1 MTVVNVITNTL
12 GVVRSGLVHN
22 DGPASSWAAKEYLSH
37 MGNALVWLRDDLRI
51 ADNPALMAGL
61 DHARV
66 SGGRLL
72 IAYILDEESEGI
84 RPLGGAVKWWL
95 HQSLEKLAARV
106 ARLGGTLVL
115 RRGPAFAEM
124 RTLMKESGAD
134 AVFWNRRYGG
144 AERILDSE
152 IKSYASAAGLE
163 VQSFQA
169 NLMFEPWTVRTGA
182 GTPYTVFTPFWKTC
196 VTRPEPVRAPLES
209 PTDLCGLD
217 AEAPASDRLDDWK
230 LLPAQPDWA
239 MGLTLRWQPGEV
251 NAHEKLAHFLQH
263 RVDRYAAGRDIPGD
277 NNTSELSPHLRFGE
291 ISPFQIFHS
300 VNSIPASR
308 LQSGGDNLLEGI
320 RRFKAEV
327 GWREFSY
334 NLLFHW
340 PGLATVNFDSR
351 FDHFDW
357 SDATDGRLARWHEGT
372 TGVPLVDAGMR
383 ELWQTGYM
391 HNRVRMVAASFL
403 VKNLLIDWRIGEA
416 WFWDTLVD
424 ADPANNAASWQWVAG
439 CGADA
444 APYFRV
450 FNPLLQAEKF
460 DPAKRYRERYL
471 GNYESDAAYPTPM
484 IELGDSRTRAL
495 EAFAGVSGRS
505 KLVRPPVALIP

>member
-1 MTVVNVITNTL
+1 MTVVNVIAKTL
-12 GVVRSGLVHN
+12 GVVRSGFVDN
-22 DGPASSWAAKEYLSH
+22 DEPASSFSEKEYLSH

-51 ADNPALMAGL
+51 ADNPALIAGL
-61 DHARV
+61 DHARA
-66 SGGRLL
+66 SGGKLL

-95 HQSLEKLAARV
+95 HHSLEKLATRV

-115 RRGPAFAEM
+115 RRGPAFDTM
-124 RTLMKESGAD
+124 RTLLRESGAD

-144 AERILDSE
+144 AERNLDSE
-152 IKSYASAAGLE
+152 IKSYASASGLE

-182 GTPYTVFTPFWKTC
+182 GTPYTVFTPFWKSC
-196 VTRPEPVRAPLES
+196 LSRPEPVRS
-209 PTDLCGLD
+209 PLD
-217 AEAPASDRLDDWK
+217 APSELLGFDKDEVPSSDDIATWN
-230 LLPAQPDWA
+230 LLPTKPDWSL
-239 MGLTLRWQPGEV
+239 GLGLRWKPGE
-251 NAHEKLAHFLQH
+251 AAAEEKLEHFIFH
-263 RVDRYAAGRDIPGD
+263 RLETYAVGRDIPAD

-291 ISPFQIFHS
+291 ISPFQIFDRINRVS
-300 VNSIPASR
+300 LAQASD
-308 LQSGGDNLLEGI
+308 GLLEGI

-340 PGLATVNFDSR
+340 PDLATVNFDSR
-351 FDHFDW
+351 FDHFEW
-357 SDATDGRLARWHEGT
+357 SDAKDGRLTRWNEGT

-460 DPAKRYRERYL
+460 DPDKRYRERYL
-471 GNYESDAAYPTPM
+471 GSYESDVAYPTPM
-484 IELGDSRTRAL
+484 IELGDSRTHAL

-505 KLVRPPVALIP
+505 KIVRPPATLIP

>member
-1 MTVVNVITNTL
+1 ML
-12 GVVRSGLVHN
+12 
-22 DGPASSWAAKEYLSH
+22 
-37 MGNALVWLRDDLRI
+37 MGNAIVWLRDDLRL
-51 ADNPALMAGL
+51 ADNPALTAAVEHAEAGNG
-61 DHARV
+61 RV
-66 SGGRLL
+66 VLV
-72 IAYILDEESEGI
+72 YIFDEESEGI
-84 RPLGGAVKWWL
+84 RPLGGATKWWL
-95 HQSLEKLAARV
+95 HHSLANLSSRV
-106 ARLGGTLVL
+106 TRLGGTFVL
-115 RRGPAFAEM
+115 RRGGAFNQI
-124 RTLMKESGAD
+124 RTLLTDVGAD
-134 AVFWNRRYGG
+134 AIFWNRRYGG
-144 AERILDSE
+144 PERALDAE
-152 IKSYASAAGLE
+152 IKTYATAAG
-163 VQSFQA
+163 VAAHSFQA
-169 NLMFEPWTVRTGA
+169 NLMFEPWTIRTGS
-182 GTPYTVFTPFWKTC
+182 GTPYTVFTPFWKSC
-196 VTRPEPVRAPLES
+196 LSSPEPIRAPLES
-209 PTDLCGLD
+209 PSELRGLGD
-217 AEAPASDRLDDWK
+217 ESPASDRLDEWK

-263 RVDRYAAGRDIPGD
+263 RVDRYAAGRDFPGD

-291 ISPFQIFHS
+291 ISPFQIFHA
-300 VNSIPASR
+300 VNSLSSSR
-308 LQSGGDNLLEGI
+308 LQSGGDELLEGI

-340 PGLATVNFDSR
+340 PDLATVNFDSR

-357 SDATDGRLARWHEGT
+357 SDATDGRLTRWHEGT

-460 DPAKRYRERYL
+460 DPDERYRERYL
-471 GNYESDAAYPTPM
+471 GSYESDGAYPIPM
-484 IELGDSRTRAL
+484 IELGDSRTHAL

-505 KLVRPPVALIP
+505 KVVRPPVAFVP